1 MVQQIHD
8 AVPLQLWDFN
18 ILSTLLAFHITIMIR
33 EGYSV
38 IFLPGEQSTPFFYL
52 LILIF
57 TVNVQTDDKE

>member
-1 MVQQIHD
+1 
-8 AVPLQLWDFN
+8 
-18 ILSTLLAFHITIMIR
+18 MIR